1 MRFFVVIL
9 QKAITKKK
17 KKSCCIAL
25 RLLKPHFLWICVCV
39 PIHGLFFTPTSPF
52 CLCFLPCDISSA
64 NLLLLSW
71 QEASCAVAHP
81 HRYLRYPTDRCM
93 LCWKPWQTKDPW
105 SLPWLFLLLRSLLL
119 EASLYSA
126 IGFSKTPVGLNYLWI
141 SCLCQTLFA
150 GGNSF
155 KSYGEQVGRVWLHRP
170 FFLEEQLKNK

>member
-17 KKSCCIAL
+17 MLLYCSAPVKASFPMDLCL
-25 RLLKPHFLWICVCV
+25 RPYTWSLLHSNFSFFLVFPSVWHFLHKSLAALLARGIVCCGSSS
-39 PIHGLFFTPTSPF
+39 PTPA
-52 CLCFLPCDISSA
+52 LPDG
-64 NLLLLSW
+64 
-71 QEASCAVAHP
+71 V
-81 HRYLRYPTDRCM
+81 TCM

-105 SLPWLFLLLRSLLL
+105 SLPWLFLVLRSLLL

-155 KSYGEQVGRVWLHRP
+155 KS
-170 FFLEEQLKNK
+170 